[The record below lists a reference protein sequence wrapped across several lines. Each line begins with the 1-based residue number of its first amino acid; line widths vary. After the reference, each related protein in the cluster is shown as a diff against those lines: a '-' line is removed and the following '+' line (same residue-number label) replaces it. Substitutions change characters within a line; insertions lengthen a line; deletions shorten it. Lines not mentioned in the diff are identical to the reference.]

1 MNYNIKL
8 TDKFFS
14 QADDLENTLH
24 SIGAKI
30 TGGVYKR
37 GGNDILDNEG
47 RKMGEC
53 FINENPLTLVQ
64 CIKAGHDS
72 NGNRLAIFVQY
83 DLNGVILAVYKYGN
97 KIPSALLNSPCI
109 VLPDVNVTKSELKEW
124 IKDAKQ
130 SNRIQFVQGE

>member
-1 MNYNIKL
+1 MNYNITL
-8 TDKFFS
+8 NDKFFN

-24 SIGAKI
+24 SVGAKI
-30 TGGVYKR
+30 TAGVYQK
-37 GGNDILDNEG
+37 GTNYIEDNVG

-53 FINENPLTLVQ
+53 FISEKPLTLVQ
-64 CIKAGHDS
+64 CFKAGHDT

-97 KIPSALLNSPCI
+97 KIPSAIVNNSYI
-109 VLPDVNVTKSELKEW
+109 LLPDVNVTKSELKEW

>member
-24 SIGAKI
+24 SVGAKI
-30 TGGVYKR
+30 TAGVYQK
-37 GGNDILDNEG
+37 GTNYIEDNVG

-53 FINENPLTLVQ
+53 FISENPLTLVQ
-64 CIKAGHDS
+64 CLKAGHDS

-109 VLPDVNVTKSELKEW
+109 TLPDVNVSKSELKEW

-130 SNRIQFVQGE
+130 SNRIQFVQSE

>member
-14 QADDLENTLH
+14 RADDLENTLNT
-24 SIGAKI
+24 IGAKI
-30 TGGVYKR
+30 TAGLYNQ
-37 GGNDILDNEG
+37 GNNPLADNMG

-53 FINENPLTLVQ
+53 FISEKPLTLVQ
-64 CIKAGHDS
+64 CLKAGHDS

-109 VLPDVNVTKSELKEW
+109 TLPDVNVTKSELKEW

-130 SNRIQFVQGE
+130 SNRIEFIQGE

>member
-24 SIGAKI
+24 SVGAKI
-30 TGGVYKR
+30 TAGVYQK
-37 GGNDILDNEG
+37 GTNHIEDNQG

-53 FINENPLTLVQ
+53 FISENPLTLVQ
-64 CIKAGHDS
+64 CLKAGHDG

-97 KIPSALLNSPCI
+97 KIPSAILNNSYI
-109 VLPDVNVTKSELKEW
+109 LLPDVNVSKKELQEW

-130 SNRIQFVQGE
+130 SNRIEFIQGE

>member
-8 TDKFFS
+8 TDRFFS

-30 TGGVYKR
+30 TGGVYKQ
-37 GGNDILDNEG
+37 GENYILDNEG
-47 RKMGEC
+47 QKMGEC
-53 FINENPLTLVQ
+53 FISENPLTLVQ
-64 CIKAGHDS
+64 CLKAGHDS

-83 DLNGVILAVYKYGN
+83 NLNGVIIAVYKYGN
-97 KIPSALLNSPCI
+97 KIPSALLNSPC
-109 VLPDVNVTKSELKEW
+109 VTLPDVNVSKKELQEW

-130 SNRIQFVQGE
+130 SNRIEFIQGE

>member
-97 KIPSALLNSPCI
+97 KIPSAIVNNSYI
-109 VLPDVNVTKSELKEW
+109 LLPDVNVTKSELKEW